1 MRRQDRVVP
10 AERAREILEVGEYA
24 VLELVD
30 ADGEPYGVPL
40 SYAVEGDRAFFHGTT
55 ETSHKLDAI
64 RANPRASLTVVM
76 NTEVHGAQYS
86 TAFDSVIAFGPIR
99 PAHDDTEKRMGLM
112 ALLGK
117 YSSMVPPERAMRYLE
132 AQLDRTS
139 VIVMDLERVTG
150 KHHA

>member
-1 MRRQDRVVP
+1 M
-10 AERAREILEVGEYA
+10 
-24 VLELVD
+24 
-30 ADGEPYGVPL
+30 
-40 SYAVEGDRAFFHGTT
+40 FFHGTT

>member
-1 MRRQDRVVP
+1 MWSLRNVRGRFWKWGSMRSWRW
-10 AERAREILEVGEYA
+10 
-24 VLELVD
+24 
-30 ADGEPYGVPL
+30 
-40 SYAVEGDRAFFHGTT
+40 S
-55 ETSHKLDAI
+55 
-64 RANPRASLTVVM
+64 
-76 NTEVHGAQYS
+76 YS